1 MSANVIHPD
10 FTARRRLRSFIN
22 EPATQPAETMR
33 EQWAR
38 NAFEAVIQRCDRL
51 GIPPPNAVVHA
62 QTCRNSVLAGHEAS
76 KAVARAVDRAWRSA
90 FPDNPPPSA
99 A

>member
-1 MSANVIHPD
+1 MSANVIHMD
-10 FTARRRLRSFIN
+10 FTARRSFIT
-22 EPATQPAETMR
+22 ESVMPRAETMR

-38 NAFEAVIQRCDRL
+38 NAFDAVIQRCDRL
-51 GIPPPNAVVHA
+51 GIPRPNAVVHA
-62 QTCRNSVLAGHEAS
+62 QTCRNTVLAGHEAS
-76 KAVARAVDRAWRSA
+76 KAVERAVNNAWRSA